1 MTTDRATL
9 ESTPVRIPASDGYM
23 LAGSAWRHAQ
33 PSPATPVVVI
43 NAATSVHS
51 RYYARF
57 ASFLHRHGLHVV
69 TYDYRGI
76 GVSRPGR
83 LRGFEASW
91 QSWGELDFE
100 AVLQYVAREFPCS
113 PVDVV
118 AHSIGGFVTGLA
130 PSAHRV
136 RRVCTVGSQI
146 AYWRDFA
153 PAQRVRMAIQWQ
165 IAMPLLTACF
175 GYFPGKRLGWLED
188 TPRGV
193 VHDWCHR
200 MRRYESLVRRGVDP
214 NSIPGRRA
222 LVERCSRL
230 TAPLLAIGIDDDAF
244 GTPAAIER
252 LLGYFG
258 SCPTTHLRLA
268 PEAVGEPSIG
278 HFAFFHSRFEHS
290 LWRIPLQWLRHEEIP
305 ADIPSRLARS
315 PRITPALGASA

>member
-1 MTTDRATL
+1 MPDSTTPHPH
-9 ESTPVRIPASDGYM
+9 SIHIPASDGYR
-23 LAGSAWRHAQ
+23 LAGGVWRHAGAQ
-33 PSPATPVVVI
+33 PGTPVVVI

-51 RYYARF
+51 RYYSRF
-57 ASFLHRHGLHVV
+57 AAFLHGHGFHVV

-76 GVSRPGR
+76 GGSHPGR

-91 QSWGELDFE
+91 LSWGELDFE
-100 AVLQYVAREFPCS
+100 AVLQFVSREFPGS
-113 PVDVV
+113 PVNVV

-130 PSAHRV
+130 PSAHRLH
-136 RRVCTVGSQI
+136 RVCTVGSQI

-153 PAQRVRMAIQWQ
+153 PRQRARMVAQWQ
-165 IAMPLLTACF
+165 IAMPLLTACL

-214 NSIPGRRA
+214 DGIPGRRA

-230 TAPLLAIGIDDDAF
+230 AAPLLAIGIDDDAF
-244 GTPAAIER
+244 GTTAAIER

-258 SCPTTHLRLA
+258 NCPATHLRLE
-268 PEAVGEPSIG
+268 PGAVGETAIG
-278 HFAFFHSRFEHS
+278 HFAFFHSRFERS
-290 LWRIPLQWLRHEEIP
+290 LWRIPLQWLQSASVP
-305 ADIPSRLARS
+305 ADIPSTLVRA
-315 PRITPALGASA
+315 PAM